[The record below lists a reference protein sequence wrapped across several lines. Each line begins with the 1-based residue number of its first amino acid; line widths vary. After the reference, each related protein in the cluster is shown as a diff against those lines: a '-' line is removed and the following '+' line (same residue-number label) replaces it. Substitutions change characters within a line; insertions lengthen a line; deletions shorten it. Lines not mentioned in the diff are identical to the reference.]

1 MWLLH
6 EKIKLKIKRQDVKNQ
21 NKNEIT
27 KFVNQIINKINNNLE
42 RFNYNVIVANIY
54 ETYNFL
60 NKKISEKNEHIN
72 AEDYKK
78 ILSILFPIIP
88 HFTSECLNDIK
99 LDILQKW
106 PSVDNADLEEEKISY
121 VIQINGK
128 KRAILQTNKDISEEK
143 LLNEIKNNDRTKKI
157 VENKAINKIFF
168 VKNRLINIL
177 LK

>member
-1 MWLLH
+1 M
-6 EKIKLKIKRQDVKNQ
+6 
-21 NKNEIT
+21 
-27 KFVNQIINKINNNLE
+27 
-42 RFNYNVIVANIY
+42 
-54 ETYNFL
+54 
-60 NKKISEKNEHIN
+60 
-72 AEDYKK
+72 
-78 ILSILFPIIP
+78 
-88 HFTSECLNDIK
+88 
-99 LDILQKW
+99 QKW